1 MRLSDLEEKGFP
13 SIDKQL
19 KNFKSK
25 LDKTGQK
32 PADIM
37 KDPRA
42 SMAKPGAGTGP
53 SMQIKMNG
61 VHLFTLLQHI
71 RVIMEKKLE
80 TNR

>member
-53 SMQIKMNG
+53 SMQIKMN
-61 VHLFTLLQHI
+61 VPQKSITLKNPQGGMA
-71 RVIMEKKLE
+71 RSMGG
-80 TNR
+80 T